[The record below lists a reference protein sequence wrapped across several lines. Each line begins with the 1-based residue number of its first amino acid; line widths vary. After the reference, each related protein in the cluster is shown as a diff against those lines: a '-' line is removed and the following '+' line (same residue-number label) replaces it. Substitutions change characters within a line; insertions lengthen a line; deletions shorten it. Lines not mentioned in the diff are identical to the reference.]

1 MFVSCNFIFGNLIDC
16 ALNINIKLSLSLSL
30 SLSGSVIIDERS
42 IENDLR
48 KVYGGS
54 CLNNTNVLTTG
65 S

>member
-16 ALNINIKLSLSLSL
+16 ALNINIKLSLSLS
-30 SLSGSVIIDERS
+30 GSVIIDERS

-48 KVYGGS
+48 KVSGGS